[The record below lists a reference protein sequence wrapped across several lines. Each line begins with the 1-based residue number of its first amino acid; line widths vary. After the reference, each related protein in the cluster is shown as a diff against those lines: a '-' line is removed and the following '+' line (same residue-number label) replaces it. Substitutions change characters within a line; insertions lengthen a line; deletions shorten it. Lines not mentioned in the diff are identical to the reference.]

1 MDVFLAKS
9 LELRM
14 TVYGCIRSIRAA
26 HFCNGPRVSGYWDPQ
41 GHHLGTIVMPE
52 QPANLA
58 WGDNDYRTL
67 YITATTRFIVC
78 GRKLADLFLI

>member
-1 MDVFLAKS
+1 MGSA
-9 LELRM
+9 
-14 TVYGCIRSIRAA
+14 
-26 HFCNGPRVSGYWDPQ
+26 GPS
-41 GHHLGTIVMPE
+41 LGTIVMPE

-67 YITATTRFIVC
+67 YSLLRPRFIVC